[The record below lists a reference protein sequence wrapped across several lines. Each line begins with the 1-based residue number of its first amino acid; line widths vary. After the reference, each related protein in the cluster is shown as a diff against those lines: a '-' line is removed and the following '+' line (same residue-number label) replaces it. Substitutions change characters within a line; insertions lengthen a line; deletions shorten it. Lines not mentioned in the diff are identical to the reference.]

1 MPLISDKDADFLR
14 EEFGKRLVHPVKLAM
29 FTQTVECQFC
39 AETRQMV
46 EEIAALSD
54 KIEPVVYNFI
64 DNEAVAQS
72 YGIDKIPAIA
82 ILGAQDGQEKDYG
95 IRFYGIPSG
104 YEFTSVI
111 EGIIDV
117 SKGESSLKPKT
128 KATLAGL
135 TEPVHIQVFVTP
147 T

>member
-1 MPLISDKDADFLR
+1 MPLVSKKDADALR
-14 EEFGKRLVHPVKLAM
+14 KEFAAQLVNPVKLVM

-39 AETRQMV
+39 SETRQIV
-46 EEIAALSD
+46 EEVSALSD
-54 KIEPVVYNFI
+54 KIEPVFHDFVT
-64 DNEAVAQS
+64 DKQAAET

-82 ILGAQDGQEKDYG
+82 LLGAKDGKEQDYG

-104 YEFTSVI
+104 YEFATIV
-111 EGIIDV
+111 EDIIAV
-117 SKGESSLKPKT
+117 SRGESGVKPATLK
-128 KATLAGL
+128 ALAGL